1 MLLNR
6 CRLVGALSGGVE
18 SECGAVE
25 IENGKIS
32 AVYDRPKEN

>member
-18 SECGAVE
+18 SECGAVDRKW
-25 IENGKIS
+25 ENFS
-32 AVYDRPKEN
+32 SL